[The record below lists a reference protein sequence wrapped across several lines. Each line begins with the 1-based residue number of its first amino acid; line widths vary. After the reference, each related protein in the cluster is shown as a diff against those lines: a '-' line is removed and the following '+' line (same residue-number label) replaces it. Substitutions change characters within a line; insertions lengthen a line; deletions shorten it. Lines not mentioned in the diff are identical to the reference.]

1 MTSEGGRETRV
12 RYRFS
17 PLERRGMI
25 AGWRG
30 GQIAAVAVGLV
41 IGVLS
46 IRSRPS
52 VAGVALALVG
62 LAAGVALAF
71 WPIQGRTGEQ
81 WLTLVARWLWSASTG
96 SRRQLAPGPG
106 EGRRARVGGSGAGPA
121 VGEVGLGEGG
131 GGGGWHPAPV
141 FGGLEVSRVPFGP
154 EGSDGDLGMVVDT
167 RARTA
172 TAVLVVR
179 GHSFALLGGR
189 DQDARIAEWAR
200 VLSSLSREG
209 SGVHRIQWIETCL
222 PDDGGAVRRHL
233 AGHAVVDRDSP
244 AARSYR
250 ALVDEAAPVT
260 RRHQVLMALSIRTVR
275 SNRTGRRAG
284 ADAGGAG
291 GIGGALSR
299 EVLALHR
306 ALEAADIAVEGVLG
320 PGALSRVIGE
330 RSAALADAAGRADPA
345 GEVGRAAPP
354 DPVGGAEPGSHT
366 PDDDR
371 PSRWPWPM
379 AVEPV
384 WDAVHT
390 DATWHAT
397 YWVAEW
403 PRVDVTPDFLGP
415 LLFSPVRR
423 SLSVVMEPISPSRA
437 ARQVAQAR
445 TADLADGELRR
456 RGGFLVTARQ
466 SREKRSVEERDVELA
481 DGHAQFRFTGY
492 ITVTTDTRTE
502 LPAARAAVEQAAG
515 QAGMELRLLFGA
527 QDAGFACSLPLGRG
541 LS

>member
-1 MTSEGGRETRV
+1 
-12 RYRFS
+12 
-17 PLERRGMI
+17 
-25 AGWRG
+25 
-30 GQIAAVAVGLV
+30 
-41 IGVLS
+41 
-46 IRSRPS
+46 
-52 VAGVALALVG
+52 
-62 LAAGVALAF
+62 
-71 WPIQGRTGEQ
+71 
-81 WLTLVARWLWSASTG
+81 
-96 SRRQLAPGPG
+96 
-106 EGRRARVGGSGAGPA
+106 
-121 VGEVGLGEGG
+121 
-131 GGGGWHPAPV
+131 
-141 FGGLEVSRVPFGP
+141 
-154 EGSDGDLGMVVDT
+154 
-167 RARTA
+167 
-172 TAVLVVR
+172 
-179 GHSFALLGGR
+179 
-189 DQDARIAEWAR
+189 
-200 VLSSLSREG
+200 
-209 SGVHRIQWIETCL
+209 
-222 PDDGGAVRRHL
+222 
-233 AGHAVVDRDSP
+233 
-244 AARSYR
+244 
-250 ALVDEAAPVT
+250 
-260 RRHQVLMALSIRTVR
+260 
-275 SNRTGRRAG
+275 
-284 ADAGGAG
+284 
-291 GIGGALSR
+291 
-299 EVLALHR
+299 
-306 ALEAADIAVEGVLG
+306 
-320 PGALSRVIGE
+320 
-330 RSAALADAAGRADPA
+330 
-345 GEVGRAAPP
+345 
-354 DPVGGAEPGSHT
+354 
-366 PDDDR
+366 
-371 PSRWPWPM
+371 M